1 MPRVSK
7 KYVKVGKRPGKH
19 QDSIFAPEVEDEQSR
34 TSETEE
40 AYLERF
46 GKLWERFEKQRIE
59 DRALELGTTSEELY
73 QTLIEQ
79 GGMKEL
85 MNPIAYSE
93 WVVKM
98 APSWEYSTFRQVK
111 AASKLG
117 LKNRFE
123 FGGVLHAGLE
133 RLERVKK
140 QDCKTGR
147 RTAAKKAGQ
156 EITADM
162 EKETSGHKAKSIP
175 SKHLL
180 ALIQYLEEN
189 AHRDASED
197 EERRGKGRAPRG
209 QWGIRSVKM
218 LLASVATGLRP
229 IEWDSA
235 QAEEIKGEIYIR
247 VRNAKG
253 TNGRAHGEYRTVGI
267 AADHPLSNVVMSHLR
282 EIQDFAIANPS
293 KPGYYT
299 AECNEAIKKVMQ
311 EIAQAQGIRYI
322 ALQMYTGRH
331 QFSAN
336 VKRAGFSDAQISYMM
351 GHNSA
356 RTARD
361 HYGKAVSGHTRKT
374 LGPLAPDT
382 ICAGE
387 IVADAPPPEVS
398 NSYKKGLADL
408 LKNGRQ
414 SQSEIGGMK
423 KSPGGYPELDM

>member
-1 MPRVSK
+1 MTRVSN
-7 KYVKVGKRPGKH
+7 KYNKVGKRPGKH
-19 QDSIFAPEVEDEQSR
+19 QASIFAQEVEDDQTR
-34 TSETEE
+34 TTETEA

-46 GKLWERFEKQRIE
+46 EKLWERFEKQRTE
-59 DRALELGTTSEELY
+59 DRASELGTTAEELY

-79 GGMKEL
+79 GGL
-85 MNPIAYSE
+85 SDLLSPIAYSS
-93 WVVKM
+93 WVRRM
-98 APSWEYSTFRQVK
+98 SPSWEYSTFRQVK

-117 LKNRFE
+117 LRKKFE
-123 FGGVLHAGLE
+123 FGGALHESLEMLE
-133 RLERVKK
+133 RIKK

-147 RTAAKKAGQ
+147 RAEAKKSGA
-156 EITADM
+156 EITPDM
-162 EKETSGHKAKSIP
+162 EKETSGQKAKSIP
-175 SKHLL
+175 SKHIL

-189 AHRDASED
+189 AHKDSSED
-197 EERRGKGRAPRG
+197 DDRRGKKRAPRG
-209 QWGIRSVKM
+209 QWGIRAVKM

-229 IEWDSA
+229 IEWDTA
-235 QAEEIKGEIYIR
+235 QAEETDGEIYIR

-253 TNGRAHGEYRTVGI
+253 TNGRAHGEFRTMGI
-267 AADHPLSNVVMSHLR
+267 GSEHPLSKVVMSHLR
-282 EIQDFAIANPS
+282 EIQDFAIS
-293 KPGYYT
+293 SQTKPGYYT
-299 AECNEAIKKVMQ
+299 AECNEAIKKVMA

-351 GHNSA
+351 GHNST

-374 LGPLAPDT
+374 LGPLAPDA

-387 IVADAPPPEVS
+387 IVADSPAPEVS

-408 LKNGRQ
+408 LKNGRAAQ
-414 SQSEIGGMK
+414 GDTGGMK
-423 KSPGGYPELDM
+423 KNPGGYPELDM